1 MTSGEK
7 LTVKLNDND
16 NVATALRNIEAGE
29 TTQNVKSL
37 NKIPKGHKIS
47 LRKINKGEKIIKY
60 DQLIGI
66 ASKDILVGDHVHV
79 ENTDFK
85 STDHDYEYSTSI
97 KLPNMIEPEK
107 RPTFKGYKRPNGK
120 VGTRNYIG
128 ILTSVN
134 CSATAARNIAEVFTK
149 DKLSQYPN
157 VDGVVSFTH
166 GTGCGM
172 ADSGT
177 VLRRVTLAP
186 THVYDNNQN
195 GMTASKSDRLVGQS
209 YRTKLT
215 CKKLGG
221 VLWNQQL
228 RVSPISRLPGSRSA
242 LAWAGGWLR
251 NARTT
256 PAMSST
262 D

>member
-1 MTSGEK
+1 MERTIQRK
-7 LTVKLNDND
+7 MWL
-16 NVATALRNIEAGE
+16 I
-29 TTQNVKSL
+29 
-37 NKIPKGHKIS
+37 I
-47 LRKINKGEKIIKY
+47 KINKGEKIIKY

-149 DKLSQYPN
+149 DKLSQYKK
-157 VDGVVSFTH
+157 DVVNKDTNNIFSFFIL
-166 GTGCGM
+166 
-172 ADSGT
+172 
-177 VLRRVTLAP
+177 VLSFKSISKISSSKLSAEKTLILFSFFK
-186 THVYDNNQN
+186 DNSNH
-195 GMTASKSDRLVGQS
+195 
-209 YRTKLT
+209 
-215 CKKLGG
+215 
-221 VLWNQQL
+221 
-228 RVSPISRLPGSRSA
+228 
-242 LAWAGGWLR
+242 
-251 NARTT
+251 
-256 PAMSST
+256 
-262 D
+262 